1 MRNYF
6 VIIIFLSTAILLN
19 GCVSEMV
26 SVGHYTYEQIHEML
40 RQSVKCGA
48 RKYTLYLE
56 TNKSDLQE
64 RYELAAEKTGCFTLL
79 SSADIAGSIKIK
91 PAIIRTENSAIL
103 EVRAYKKD
111 NILDL
116 HSYTFNRLN
125 LQERVEDSI
134 ADIYATLKKFHKKDH
149 PQYAE
154 SH

>member
-40 RQSVKCGA
+40 RQPVKCSA

-56 TNKSDLQE
+56 TTDKSDLQE
-64 RYELAAEKTGCFTLL
+64 RYELAVKSTGCFTLV
-79 SSADIAGSIKIK
+79 SRADIAGSIKIK
-91 PAIIRTENSAIL
+91 PAVIQTEKTSIL
-103 EVRAYKKD
+103 EVRTYKSD

-116 HSYTFNRLN
+116 HSYKFNRLS
-125 LQERVEDSI
+125 LQSRIEDSI
-134 ADIYATLKKFHKKDH
+134 ADIYATLSKFNEKDR
-149 PQYAE
+149 QYAE